1 MVFASPKSAVGFL
14 IHAAGLD
21 TSSLGTQRSM
31 IMPGVHATIGEELD
45 ALRRVAGE
53 KFLSYIKEKPDAF
66 AQKMVEAW
74 NFPAFPASRA
84 RSLGF
89 TCEETFDQLIQEH
102 IESELDGEIP
112 GQK

>member
-1 MVFASPKSAVGFL
+1 
-14 IHAAGLD
+14 
-21 TSSLGTQRSM
+21 M
-31 IMPGVHATIGEELD
+31 IKG
-45 ALRRVAGE
+45 LRRVAGE
-53 KFLSYIKEKPDAF
+53 KVLSYIKEKPDAF

-84 RSLGF
+84 RGLGF

-102 IESELDGEIP
+102 IESELDVEIP